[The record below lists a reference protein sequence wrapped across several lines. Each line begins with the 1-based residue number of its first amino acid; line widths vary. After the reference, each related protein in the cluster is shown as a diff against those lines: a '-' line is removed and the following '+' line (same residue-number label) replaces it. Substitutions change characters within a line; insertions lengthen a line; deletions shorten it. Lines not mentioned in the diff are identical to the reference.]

1 MDFNNILLI
10 FQQLSGCDVEKM
22 NDQMPL
28 IKNAA
33 DRFTALIDE
42 DKLLAGGG
50 DIIARCEY
58 AAACCAV
65 YDHVCALQ
73 ARERLICTADGKASM
88 SEDLGSR
95 IDAAQRLKISAL
107 GGLGEI
113 FKDEEF
119 LFETTGGA

>member
-1 MDFNNILLI
+1 MDFNNVILI

-22 NDQMPL
+22 NDVMPL
-28 IKNAA
+28 VKNAA
-33 DRFTALIDE
+33 DRLAALIDE
-42 DKLLAGGG
+42 DKLAAGGRR
-50 DIIARCEY
+50 IIERCEY

-73 ARERLICTADGKASM
+73 ARERIVCTADGKASAA
-88 SEDLGSR
+88 EDLSSR
-95 IDAAQRLKISAL
+95 IEAAQRLKISAL

-119 LFETTGGA
+119 LFETTGGV